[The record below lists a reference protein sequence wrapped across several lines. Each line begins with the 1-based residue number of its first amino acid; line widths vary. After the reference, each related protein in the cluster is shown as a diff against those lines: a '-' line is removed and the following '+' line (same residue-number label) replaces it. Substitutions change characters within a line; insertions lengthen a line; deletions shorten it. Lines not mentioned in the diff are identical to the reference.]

1 MAYLKC
7 SSEVYYPELH
17 WMWSVTEVFEAAGIF
32 LLKTI
37 TTYVYVCMCVKE
49 GGGYGLVGEGCLV
62 LPSNVRE

>member
-17 WMWSVTEVFEAAGIF
+17 WMWSVAEVFEAASVF

-37 TTYVYVCMCVKE
+37 TIHVCTCACV
-49 GGGYGLVGEGCLV
+49 
-62 LPSNVRE
+62 